1 MYVQTFSS
9 QLFQCFDNIILL
21 SHGRA
26 LYYGPGGLAPAEYFS
41 SRGIPYTAGYNVA
54 DYLLDVASDPPVG
67 LFQSG
72 GSPSRSE
79 EDKPIHRGG
88 NASNV
93 DVEKS
98 AATSMPMLP
107 LTQTPRS
114 GRPSRAGAGRYATTF
129 LTQLEVLSGREW
141 MILRRDKTLFLAH
154 MAVSCVL
161 GVFVGK
167 PIKPTHH
174 SNPPALIRADLRLR
188 WAVLQN
194 WYNDRWLPVKSRMSV
209 FLGTYCPHHSMPI
222 TDNCC
227 GCRVHS
233 SHSRH

>member
-1 MYVQTFSS
+1 MYAQTYSS

-67 LFQSG
+67 LFQSSG
-72 GSPSRSE
+72 SPGSPSRSE
-79 EDKPIHRGG
+79 EDKPSNRGG

-93 DVEKS
+93 DVEK
-98 AATSMPMLP
+98 AAAASMPMLP
-107 LTQTPRS
+107 LAQTLRS
-114 GRPSRAGAGRYATTF
+114 GRPSRADAGRYATTF

-167 PIKPTHH
+167 SNQTDLPLAPTRPH
-174 SNPPALIRADLRLR
+174 S
-188 WAVLQN
+188 
-194 WYNDRWLPVKSRMSV
+194 
-209 FLGTYCPHHSMPI
+209 G
-222 TDNCC
+222 
-227 GCRVHS
+227 
-233 SHSRH
+233 

>member
-1 MYVQTFSS
+1 MLSS

-41 SRGIPYTAGYNVA
+41 SRGIPYTTGYNVA

-67 LFQSG
+67 LFQSRG
-72 GSPSRSE
+72 SPGSPSRSE
-79 EDKPIHRGG
+79 EDKPSHRGG

-93 DVEKS
+93 DVEKTG
-98 AATSMPMLP
+98 ATSIPMLP
-107 LTQTPRS
+107 LTQTVRPARPRK
-114 GRPSRAGAGRYATTF
+114 AGAGRYAATF

-167 PIKPTHH
+167 SKEACSH
-174 SNPPALIRADLRLR
+174 
-188 WAVLQN
+188 
-194 WYNDRWLPVKSRMSV
+194 
-209 FLGTYCPHHSMPI
+209 LGSAI
-222 TDNCC
+222 
-227 GCRVHS
+227 
-233 SHSRH
+233 